1 MVNNHSIVILME
13 EIQISKFKATCLA
26 VLDRVGK
33 TRVPVLVTRFGTP
46 VAQIIPP
53 PPAERDVGWLGCM
66 RDRTTIVGDIV
77 APASDLADWEVLRE
91 A

>member
-1 MVNNHSIVILME
+1 ME

-33 TRVPVLVTRFGTP
+33 TRVPVLVTRFGRP
-46 VAQIIPP
+46 VAQIVPP
-53 PPAERDVGWLGCM
+53 PPTERTDGWLGCM
-66 RDRTTIVGDIV
+66 RERTTIVGDIV
-77 APASDLADWEVLRE
+77 APALDPADWEVLRQ

>member
-1 MVNNHSIVILME
+1 MVTIGAME

-33 TRVPVLVTRFGTP
+33 TRAPVLVTRFGKP
-46 VAQIIPP
+46 VAQIVPPP
-53 PPAERDVGWLGCM
+53 PPAREGWLGCM

-77 APASDLADWEVLRE
+77 SPVSDPSDWDVLRKT
-91 A
+91 

>member
-1 MVNNHSIVILME
+1 ME
-13 EIQISKFKATCLA
+13 EIQISTFKATCLA

-33 TRVPVLVTRFGTP
+33 TRVPVLVTRFGKP
-46 VAQIIPP
+46 VAQIVPP
-53 PPAERDVGWLGCM
+53 PPAARDEGWLGCM

-77 APASDLADWEVLRE
+77 SPASEPSDWEVLRQ